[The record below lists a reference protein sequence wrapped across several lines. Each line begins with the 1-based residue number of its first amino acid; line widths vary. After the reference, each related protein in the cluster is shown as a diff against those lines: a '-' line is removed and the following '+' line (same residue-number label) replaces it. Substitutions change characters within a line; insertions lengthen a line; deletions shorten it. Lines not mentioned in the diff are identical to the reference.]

1 VKRHLALLA
10 IAVLSAPAYAA
21 PTTWSVNGHQYE
33 VIRAPGLSWNAA
45 RAAAQALGPGWD
57 LATITSAGEQNFI
70 ASLLGPPPSEETTV
84 QYWVGGFQ
92 PTGSAEPGGNWQWI
106 NGEGMFWNNGSVGAF
121 SAWGPNEPDNLGGQN
136 YLALDNRF
144 GWGWDDNGALFQNVV
159 YGFVAE
165 RSRVSVPEPATLALV
180 GLGLAG
186 ISALRRRKVD

>member
-21 PTTWSVNGHQYE
+21 PTTWSDNGHDYD
-33 VIRAPGLSWNAA
+33 VIVLRGVSWDDA
-45 RAAAQALGPGWD
+45 RAAARALGPGWD
-57 LATITSAGEQNFI
+57 LATITSEAEQNFI
-70 ASLLGPPPSEETTV
+70 ASLLGPPPTQGTV

-92 PTGSAEPGGNWQWI
+92 PTGSAEPGGSWQWI
-106 NGEGMFWNNGSVGAF
+106 NGEGVFWDNGSVTGAF
-121 SAWGPNEPDNLGGQN
+121 SAWGPGQPDNVGGQN

-144 GWGWDDNGALFQNVV
+144 GWRWDDNGASFQNVV
-159 YGFVAE
+159 VGFVAE
-165 RSRVSVPEPATLALV
+165 RSGVSVPEPATLALV